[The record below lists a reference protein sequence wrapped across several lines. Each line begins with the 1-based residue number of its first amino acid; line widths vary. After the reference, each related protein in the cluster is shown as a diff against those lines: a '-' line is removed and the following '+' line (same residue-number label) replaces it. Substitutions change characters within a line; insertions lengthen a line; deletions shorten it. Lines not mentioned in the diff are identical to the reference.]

1 MGIDPSTGIEEV
13 SRTWTRLGREDPM
26 WAVLTD
32 REKAGGGWTPAE
44 FLATG
49 ATEIATL
56 LGRLAELGADP
67 ARGRAVDFGCGA
79 GRLSHGL
86 ATAGFAE
93 VIGLDISPTMLEKAR
108 EIVDAPAC
116 DFRLATGPELDVV
129 EPASA
134 DLVYTCRVL
143 QHMPTEL
150 AHRYVRAF
158 YRIVRP
164 GGYVVFQ
171 MPTAPA
177 RNAAR
182 ARPAR
187 AAGPARPAAAAWH
200 GDARHAGGRGPRPG
214 GRVRGGDAGRRRGHQ
229 RRSALGLAPLRHPR
243 RPGLNGT

>member
-1 MGIDPSTGIEEV
+1 V
-13 SRTWTRLGREDPM
+13 SLDQLQDDWTRLGKEDPL
-26 WAVLTD
+26 WAVYVAPGTKGGKWDVDAFFALG
-32 REKAGGGWTPAE
+32 REEVDGVFAE
-44 FLATG
+44 FQR
-49 ATEIATL
+49 
-56 LGRLAELGADP
+56 LGLTP
-67 ARGRAVDFGCGA
+67 GRRRALDFGCGV
-79 GRLSHGL
+79 GRLSQAL
-86 ATAGFAE
+86 AEHVDE
-93 VIGLDISPTMLEKAR
+93 VVGVDISPTMLEKAR

-177 RNAAR
+177 RNAAGLALR
-182 ARPAR
+182 ALPAPLARRLRRGMEMHGTPEAGVRALVAECGAEMLAADEDTSAGPRWGSRLYVTR
-187 AAGPARPAAAAWH
+187 AAPA
-200 GDARHAGGRGPRPG
+200 
-214 GRVRGGDAGRRRGHQ
+214 
-229 RRSALGLAPLRHPR
+229 
-243 RPGLNGT
+243 